1 MRMLIWLVGVLLAVP
16 AGTAQAQPA
25 PQSHEQHQASG
36 QHETPTGGEKCCC
49 EEMMRKMMAEM
60 MQKHQ
65 GKGMEMP
72 KGVPP
77 ADKDRAQ

>member
-1 MRMLIWLVGVLLAVP
+1 MRLFIWLAGWLLAVP
-16 AGTAQAQPA
+16 ASTVHAQAVP
-25 PQSHEQHQASG
+25 PSHEQHQATG
-36 QHETPTGGEKCCC
+36 QHEAPASGEKCCC